1 MKPLSLDLRRRVL
14 TALQKEPSS
23 LIVARRFDVSG
34 SFVRKLRARVLETG
48 RIEASPLPGKERL
61 VKGEVERTLREMVK
75 EFPDATLNVLRE
87 MLEDAT
93 SVRVS
98 ETTMWRQLI
107 RMGFTRKKNSGA
119 QRAKPSRRRAR
130 P

>member
-1 MKPLSLDLRRRVL
+1 M
-14 TALQKEPSS
+14 
-23 LIVARRFDVSG
+23 
-34 SFVRKLRARVLETG
+34 LETG